1 MDFIKLDNFS
11 EIKKNL
17 FKKSFSRDSNSRL
30 FLHVTTSMEG
40 IKFSLENKMGIGF
53 RKLEENH
60 LRIILTFSGEKGE
73 SFAMDLDLSIDD
85 YKKTILSYINQDKQ
99 YIAFLYKKDG
109 KYFYG
114 YSKAFKINE
123 EQKKEVGKML
133 EDGYPVIH
141 KIPLSEFKLD
151 ELLNKKYFLYEVEK
165 NKYNSIFLKKLLIDS
180 LNKEKRVALWF
191 EHDDKKALIFSSKKI
206 SNKNITLKK
215 KNTDPLDYTALPF
228 GITGRENDIF
238 LIAVDKKGIEEIIEK
253 SGNKSY
259 EKKFNFWN

>member
-11 EIKKNL
+11 EIKKNI

-53 RKLEENH
+53 RKLEGNH

-73 SFAMDLDLSIDD
+73 SFAMDMDD
-85 YKKTILSYINQDKQ
+85 YKKIILSYINQDKQ
-99 YIAFLYKKDG
+99 YIAFLFKKDG

-123 EQKKEVGKML
+123 EQKKVVVKML
-133 EDGYPVIH
+133 EDDYPVIH

-151 ELLNKKYFLYEVEK
+151 ELLNKKYFLYKVEK
-165 NKYNSIFLKKLLIDS
+165 NKYNSIFFKKLLIDS
-180 LNKEKRVALWF
+180 LNKEERVSLWF
-191 EHDDKKALIFSSKKI
+191 NLEDKNALIFSSKKI
-206 SNKNITLKK
+206 SNKNINLKK

-259 EKKFNFWN
+259 EEKFNFWN